1 MLFTCALFFYPATAQ
16 KVSAVTDREKILIG
30 EQIILQLK
38 VEDVNDRNSF
48 VQNWFTFNDATP
60 HIQVVKKEPID
71 TIEINGLNTYLQKI
85 TITSF
90 DSGRWA
96 INPMPVELQDR
107 ITGKKTLLSSDSIFI
122 EVLPV
127 DVSAMT
133 DYHPLKDIIAIE
145 AKPDYMRY
153 AIVAFIAII
162 LAALIWLLIKQFS
175 KKKLEPAKAIYKATA
190 LENALNKINLL
201 QQGSLLAN
209 GKVKQFYTELS
220 DIGREYFSR
229 QSGIHASRITTDELM
244 MSVMV
249 YLQDEKRRTAFFQL
263 LRMTDAVKFAKFI
276 PGTVEHKEAIETA
289 VNSLKH
295 IDEMIKQS
303 TQNDN

>member
-1 MLFTCALFFYPATAQ
+1 MLFTCALFFYPAAAQ

-71 TIEINGLNTYLQKI
+71 TIEINGLDTYLQKI

-229 QSGIHASRITTDELM
+229 QSDIHASRITTDELM

-303 TQNDN
+303 RQNDN